1 MRGKGYL
8 TVVSLIV
15 VFLVVLN
22 LPLAVTRP
30 LRSAARELLTPSQTA
45 LVRFSQSLRFWWD
58 GWIGAGQLARE
69 NTRLKGEVALL
80 RGELEKCDRA
90 SRENGELRDL
100 LGLREQARAP
110 LVAAEVIARE
120 DGGGW
125 WQTVR
130 INRGANHRIRP
141 GLPVIA
147 LEGLVG
153 RTTNVTPNT
162 SDVLLI
168 SDPNCKV
175 GVRLS
180 SEGTFGILR
189 GAGMAASGLPQFDI
203 VLPAAP
209 PVVDYLAKDRELLKG
224 EKVVTSGLG
233 GVFPPDIPVGV
244 LMEAKMDVT
253 GLYQQ
258 ARISPAV
265 DLARL
270 RKVFV
275 MLMPEDADTVSRRS
289 ALMEGDAP

>member
-1 MRGKGYL
+1 VRGKGYL
-8 TVVSLIV
+8 TVVILIV

-22 LPLAVTRP
+22 LPLAVTGP
-30 LRSAARELLTPSQTA
+30 LRMAARELLTPSQTV
-45 LVRFSQSLRFWWD
+45 LVRFHQSFHFWWE
-58 GWIGAGQLARE
+58 GWVGAGQLARE
-69 NTRLKGEVALL
+69 NDRLRGEMALL
-80 RGELEKCDRA
+80 RGELEKADRA
-90 SRENGELRDL
+90 NRENVELRDL
-100 LGLREQARAP
+100 LGLKQQARVP

-130 INRGANHRIRP
+130 INRGDNHRIRP

-180 SEGTFGILR
+180 ATGEFGILK
-189 GAGMAASGLPQFDI
+189 GSGLAASGMPQFDV

-209 PVVDYLAKDRELLKG
+209 PEIDYLAKEGPVLEG
-224 EKVVTSGLG
+224 EKIVTSGLG

-244 LMEAKMDVT
+244 LLSSKMDIT
-253 GLYQQ
+253 GLFQR
-258 ARISPAV
+258 ARIRPSV

-270 RKVFV
+270 SKVFV
-275 MLMPEDADTVSRRS
+275 MILPEETDPGLRKST
-289 ALMEGDAP
+289 LMEGDVP